1 MFSALSTALSDTF
14 SKPLRSVMMRALGLA
29 LVLLVLAGFGAFY
42 GLEAIPEFGADWG
55 WPIIDEVVDWLS
67 GAFVIVALVLLLMPV
82 SALFAGLFLEEVAA
96 AVEGKHYPNDT
107 AGRDQPFVQGLW
119 IALKFTALLIVLNL
133 IALPLYFIPVVNVI
147 AYWGL
152 NGYLLGREYFELV
165 ALRHHT
171 PDEARSLRRSKRIRV
186 FSGGVAAAALASI
199 PVINLLTPFFA
210 TALMVH
216 LHKKVTG

>member
-1 MFSALSTALSDTF
+1 MFTALSTALSDTF

-55 WPIIDEVVDWLS
+55 WPILDEVVDWLS

-96 AVEGKHYPNDT
+96 AVEDKHYPGDV

-133 IALPLYFIPVVNVI
+133 IALPLYFIPVVNVV

-171 PDEARSLRRSKRIRV
+171 PEDARSLRRSKRVRV

-216 LHKKVTG
+216 LHKKVTA

>member
-29 LVLLVLAGFGAFY
+29 LVLLVLSGFGAFY

-55 WPIIDEVVDWLS
+55 WPILDEVVDWLS

-96 AVEGKHYPNDT
+96 AVEDKHYPGDI

-119 IALKFTALLIVLNL
+119 IALKFTALLIILNL
-133 IALPLYFIPVVNVI
+133 IALPLYFIPVVNVV

-171 PDEARSLRRSKRIRV
+171 PEDARSLRRSKRVRV

-216 LHKKVTG
+216 LHKKVTS

>member
-14 SKPLRSVMMRALGLA
+14 SKPLRAVMLRALGLA
-29 LVLLVLAGFGAFY
+29 LVLLVIAGIGAFY
-42 GLEAIPEFGADWG
+42 GLQAIPEFGADWG
-55 WPIIDEVVDWLS
+55 WPIIDDVIDWLS
-67 GAFVIVALVLLLMPV
+67 GAFVVVALVLLLMPV
-82 SALFAGLFLEEVAA
+82 SALFAGIFLEEVAA
-96 AVEGKHYPNDT
+96 AVEERHYPTDA

-119 IALKFTALLIVLNL
+119 IAIKFTTLLILLNIL
-133 IALPLYFIPVVNVI
+133 ALPLYFIPVVNVI
-147 AYWGL
+147 AYWTL

-171 PDEARSLRRSKRIRV
+171 PEEAKSLRRSKSVRV

-199 PVINLLTPFFA
+199 PVVNLLTPFFA

-216 LHKKVTG
+216 LHKKVTA

>member
-55 WPIIDEVVDWLS
+55 WPILDEVVDWLS

-96 AVEGKHYPNDT
+96 AVEDKHYPGDT

-119 IALKFTALLIVLNL
+119 IALKFTALLIILNL

-171 PDEARSLRRSKRIRV
+171 PEDARSLRRSKRVRV

-199 PVINLLTPFFA
+199 PVVNLLTPFFA

-216 LHKKVTG
+216 LHKKVTS

>member
-1 MFSALSTALSDTF
+1 MFTALSTALSDTF

-55 WPIIDEVVDWLS
+55 WPILDEVVDWLS

-96 AVEGKHYPNDT
+96 AVEDKHYPGDV

-133 IALPLYFIPVVNVI
+133 IALPLYFIPVVNVV

-171 PDEARSLRRSKRIRV
+171 PEDARSLRRSKRARV

-216 LHKKVTG
+216 LHKKVTA

>member
-14 SKPLRSVMMRALGLA
+14 SKPLRAVMLRALGLA
-29 LVLLVLAGFGAFY
+29 LVLLVIAGIGAFY
-42 GLEAIPEFGADWG
+42 GLQAIPEFGADWG
-55 WPIIDEVVDWLS
+55 WPIIDEVIDWLS
-67 GAFVIVALVLLLMPV
+67 GAFVVVALVLLLMPV
-82 SALFAGLFLEEVAA
+82 SALFAGIFLEEVAT
-96 AVEGKHYPNDT
+96 AVEERHYPTDT

-119 IALKFTALLIVLNL
+119 IAIKFTALLIVLNIL
-133 IALPLYFIPVVNVI
+133 ALPLYFIPVVNVI
-147 AYWGL
+147 AYWTL

-171 PDEARSLRRSKRIRV
+171 PQEAKSLRRSRSIRV

-199 PVINLLTPFFA
+199 PVVNLLTPFFA

-216 LHKKVTG
+216 LHKKVSA

>member
-1 MFSALSTALSDTF
+1 MFSSLSLALSDTF
-14 SKPLRSVMMRALGLA
+14 SKPLRAVMMRALGLA

-42 GLEAIPEFGADWG
+42 GLEAIPAFGADWG

-96 AVEGKHYPNDT
+96 AVEARHYPNDT
-107 AGRDQPFVQGLW
+107 AGRDQPFLQGLW
-119 IALKFTALLIVLNL
+119 IAIKFTGLLIVLNL
-133 IALPLYFIPVVNVI
+133 VALPLYFIPVVNVI

-171 PDEARSLRRSKRIRV
+171 PEEARALRRSKRVRV
-186 FSGGVAAAALASI
+186 LSGGVAAAALASI

-216 LHKKVTG
+216 LHKKLMV

>member
-14 SKPLRSVMMRALGLA
+14 SKPLRAVMMRALGLA
-29 LVLLVLAGFGAFY
+29 FVLLVLAGFGAFY
-42 GLEAIPEFGADWG
+42 GLAAIPEFGAEWG
-55 WPIIDEVVDWLS
+55 WPFIDEVVDWLS

-82 SALFAGLFLEEVAA
+82 SALFAGIFLEEVAA
-96 AVEGKHYPNDT
+96 AVEEKHYPSDA
-107 AGRDQPFVQGLW
+107 AGGDQPFFQGLW

-171 PDEARSLRRSKRIRV
+171 PEEARSLRRSKSIRV

-216 LHKKVTG
+216 LHKKLTA

>member
-14 SKPLRSVMMRALGLA
+14 SKPLRAVMMRSLGLA
-29 LVLLVLAGFGAFY
+29 LVLMVLAGFGAFY

-55 WPIIDEVVDWLS
+55 WPILDEVVDWLS

-82 SALFAGLFLEEVAA
+82 SALFAGLFLEEVAG
-96 AVEGKHYPNDT
+96 AVEERHYPGDV
-107 AGRDQPFVQGLW
+107 AGRDQPFAQGLW
-119 IALKFTALLIVLNL
+119 IALKFTLLLIVLNL

-171 PDEARSLRRSKRIRV
+171 PAEARSLRRSKSIRV

-216 LHKKVTG
+216 LHKKVMA